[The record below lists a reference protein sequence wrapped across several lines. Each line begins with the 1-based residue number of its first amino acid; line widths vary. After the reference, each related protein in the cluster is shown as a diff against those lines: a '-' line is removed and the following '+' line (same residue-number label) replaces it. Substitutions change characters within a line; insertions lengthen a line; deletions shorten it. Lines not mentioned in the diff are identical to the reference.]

1 MKSELL
7 RTLERNDGF
16 KLKIQTKLQVGI
28 VVLAVVVCFYVII
41 LTSRILQLG
50 SVATA
55 HSHTLW
61 ARYFQKV
68 QPPKKTCEMNNF
80 IENWI
85 ITFTKLENIKK
96 QSVGLDIFIFI
107 FWPTVFADYII

>member
-50 SVATA
+50 SVASA
-55 HSHTLW
+55 HSVGQIIPKSP
-61 ARYFQKV
+61 APQK
-68 QPPKKTCEMNNF
+68 N
-80 IENWI
+80 
-85 ITFTKLENIKK
+85 L
-96 QSVGLDIFIFI
+96 
-107 FWPTVFADYII
+107 

>member
-1 MKSELL
+1 MGFSDTQNIANFEASCCNISLSINLLFMKSELPL
-7 RTLERNDGF
+7 TLERNDGV

-41 LTSRILQLG
+41 LTSRILQLD
-50 SVATA
+50 SVASA

-80 IENWI
+80 IEN
-85 ITFTKLENIKK
+85 
-96 QSVGLDIFIFI
+96 
-107 FWPTVFADYII
+107 